1 MALAHLS
8 YSFQLPS
15 LQPSGIISV
24 LFEPWFLCARD
35 SHTNI
40 LSVWNTHHPQPFSP
54 PNCQFTLQ
62 ISAYTPV
69 STKVLPSPWLLPGPP
84 WPVSYTSELPHITC
98 CYSPCWSFPVT
109 VRRVTIWSI
118 SLSPA
123 PNSSG
128 GLVAKPCPTLAA
140 PGTVACQGPLSM
152 GFSRPEYWSELPF
165 PSPGDLPDPEIE
177 PGSPALPADF
187 LPTELQGK
195 ARTQLKF
202 LEQMNGYHWLV
213 NLVWVGRSPFPPSS
227 VLMQQGGLSGPEK
240 DLVFFFF
247 FFPVHQDASLSSSL
261 LASWISWP
269 KLFTITTEGE

>member
-1 MALAHLS
+1 MCVCVH
-8 YSFQLPS
+8 
-15 LQPSGIISV
+15 GG
-24 LFEPWFLCARD
+24 C
-35 SHTNI
+35 
-40 LSVWNTHHPQPFSP
+40 
-54 PNCQFTLQ
+54 
-62 ISAYTPV
+62 V
-69 STKVLPSPWLLPGPP
+69 STSTWRG
-84 WPVSYTSELPHITC
+84 
-98 CYSPCWSFPVT
+98 
-109 VRRVTIWSI
+109 RG
-118 SLSPA
+118 
-123 PNSSG
+123 G
-128 GLVAKPCPTLAA
+128 GLVTKSCLTLATWW
-140 PGTVACQGPLSM
+140 TVACQGPLSM

-247 FFPVHQDASLSSSL
+247 LFSCPSRCQSIFLSPGIL
-261 LASWISWP
+261 NILTQIIYNYNRRRISVCIHWWSRN
-269 KLFTITTEGE
+269 LGL